1 MENEDK
7 KDDLKDLK
15 VKELD
20 DGTLQV
26 GDDPVIEKEENADK
40 GDERITSDESSVED
54 EVGHAEETEEEAEA
68 RRQRNRERRA
78 QNKASRKEYVESLKR
93 ELASRDEMLNELST
107 RLASVEQH
115 SVGNQAAQLDAAIT
129 EASNYYNHYKEVN
142 RKAIELADGAVAVD
156 AQEKMFAAQNRFNML
171 QNAKKNMGIKVQQ
184 QPKPLDPRMA
194 QNANAW
200 IERNPWYDPSGS
212 DADSDLVMKIDNRLV
227 QEGWNPTTKEYWEEL
242 DSRVKKY
249 LPHKAISGYNRT
261 QGNQQSKPRVP
272 VAGSGQES
280 GAAPKGTYRLSA
292 ERVKALKDAGIFDDP
307 AKRAD
312 AIKRF
317 QQYDRENGS
326 NK

>member
-1 MENEDK
+1 MENENAN
-7 KDDLKDLK
+7 DDLV

-26 GDDPVIEKEENADK
+26 GEDVKPEVAEDDDV
-40 GDERITSDESSVED
+40 DERITRTEGDED
-54 EVGHAEETEEEAEA
+54 EVGHADESEDDAEA

-93 ELASRDEMLNELST
+93 ELAARDEMLNELST

-129 EASNYYNHYKEVN
+129 EAQNYYNHFKEIN
-142 RKAIELADGAVAVD
+142 RKAIELADGATAVD
-156 AQEKMFAAQNRFNML
+156 AQEKMFAAQNRYNML
-171 QNAKKNMGIKVQQ
+171 QNAKKNMGVKAQQ

-194 QNANAW
+194 QHANAW
-200 IERNPWYDPSGS
+200 IERNSWYDPSGS

-227 QEGWNPTTKEYWEEL
+227 QEGWNPTTREYWEEL

-249 LPHKAISGYNRT
+249 LPHRAISGYNRT
-261 QGNQQSKPRVP
+261 QGNPSSKPRVP

-280 GAAPKGTYRLSA
+280 GSAPKGTYRLSA
-292 ERVKALKDAGIFDDP
+292 ERVKALKDAGVYDDP
-307 AKRAD
+307 KKRAD
-312 AIKRF
+312 AIRRF
-317 QQYDRENGS
+317 QLFDKENT
-326 NK
+326 K